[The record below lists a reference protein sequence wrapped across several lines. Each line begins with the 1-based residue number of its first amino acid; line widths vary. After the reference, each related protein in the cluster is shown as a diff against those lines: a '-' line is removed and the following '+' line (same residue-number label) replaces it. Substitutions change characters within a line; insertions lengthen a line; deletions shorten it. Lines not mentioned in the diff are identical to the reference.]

1 MSKKVITVG
10 FPAGHE
16 TARVKKNNNI
26 LDLKELRNEKHR
38 DLVELVYYMLPSES
52 MILYFYTLICL
63 ILEREEYL
71 RFIDC
76 RRVKNKTIKYLK
88 ERKAEKEAKK
98 REEEAKKPKLSEE
111 ELRQK
116 KEISDICSKWLKLIT
131 ECNDA
136 ALLNAI
142 YNLSVD
148 YMENSNI
155 ETPLQNLNNE

>member
-1 MSKKVITVG
+1 MNKKVITVG
-10 FPAGHE
+10 VPAGYE

-26 LDLKELRNEKHR
+26 LNLKELRNEKHK
-38 DLVELVYYMLPSES
+38 DLVELVYYMPPFES
-52 MILYFYTLICL
+52 LILYFYTLICL
-63 ILEREEYL
+63 VLEHEEYL
-71 RFIDC
+71 RFMDK

-88 ERKAEKEAKK
+88 EHEAEKEAKK

-116 KEISDICSKWLKLIT
+116 KEMSDICSKWLKLIT

-136 ALLNAI
+136 DVLNAI

-148 YMENSNI
+148 YMQNS
-155 ETPLQNLNNE
+155 

>member
-1 MSKKVITVG
+1 MKKKVIEVG
-10 FPAGHE
+10 FPKGYE

-26 LDLKELRNEKHR
+26 LDLKKLRNEKHR
-38 DLVELVYYMLPSES
+38 DLVELVYYMPPSES
-52 MILYFYTLICL
+52 IISYFYTFICL
-63 ILEREEYL
+63 TLEHEEYL
-71 RFIDC
+71 RFIDS

-88 ERKAEKEAKK
+88 ERKAEEETKK

-131 ECNDA
+131 ECDDA
-136 ALLNAI
+136 DVLNAI

-148 YMENSNI
+148 YMQNS
-155 ETPLQNLNNE
+155 